1 MTLLTKLFFAFM
13 QVGLF
18 SVGGGYAAIPL
29 IQDQIVN
36 IHGLMTMDEFSDLIT
51 IAEMTP
57 GPISINSSTFV
68 GTRLS
73 GPGGAVLCT
82 LGCIIPSFIICLTL
96 AHFYYK
102 YRSFSGVQK
111 VLSALR
117 PAVVALI
124 GSAGISILTLALFD
138 TNLKNITLSDFR
150 PVEFIIFAVCLFLLR
165 KYQEKMSAVKIILGS
180 GIAGTAAY
188 LILGALP
195 L

>member
-1 MTLLTKLFFAFM
+1 MLTLKLFFSFI

-36 IHGLMTMDEFSDLIT
+36 VHALMTMEEFTDLIT

-68 GTRLS
+68 GMRLS
-73 GPGGAVLCT
+73 GPLGAIICT

-102 YRSFSGVQK
+102 YRDFSGVQK
-111 VLSALR
+111 VLGALR
-117 PAVVALI
+117 PAVVAF
-124 GSAGISILTLALFD
+124 SCHSSFFFSFLTLASSF
-138 TNLKNITLSDFR
+138 TT
-150 PVEFIIFAVCLFLLR
+150 
-165 KYQEKMSAVKIILGS
+165 SAVSTGNIR
-180 GIAGTAAY
+180 
-188 LILGALP
+188 
-195 L
+195 